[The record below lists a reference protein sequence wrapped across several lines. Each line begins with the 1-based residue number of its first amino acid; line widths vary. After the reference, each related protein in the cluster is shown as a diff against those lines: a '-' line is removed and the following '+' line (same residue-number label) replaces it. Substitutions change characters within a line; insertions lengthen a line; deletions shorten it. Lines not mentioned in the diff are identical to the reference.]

1 MEDTDAGHFK
11 LELTFRLRLIFILE
25 LILLAIDKN
34 RVVACICVLHL
45 LILH

>member
-1 MEDTDAGHFK
+1 MSTSMSRVK
-11 LELTFRLRLIFILE
+11 SNLEN
-25 LILLAIDKN
+25 ILLAIDKN